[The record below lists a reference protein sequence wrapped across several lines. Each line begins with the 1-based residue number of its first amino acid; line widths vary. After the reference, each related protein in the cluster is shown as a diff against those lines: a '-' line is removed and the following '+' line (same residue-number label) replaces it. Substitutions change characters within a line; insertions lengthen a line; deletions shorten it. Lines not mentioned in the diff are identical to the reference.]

1 MKIEIEISDDI
12 IRAALEET
20 VIKQV
25 REVLRGWPIPDEVK
39 RMVKERWPEV
49 VGAMI
54 DDQVADHE
62 RLREQIAD
70 EMARKLRLQVAAALK
85 IATAT

>member
-1 MKIEIEISDDI
+1 MKIEIEISDEM

-39 RMVKERWPEV
+39 RMVKDRWPEV

-62 RLREQIAD
+62 GIRKQIAD
-70 EMARKLRLQVAAALK
+70 EMARKLRLQVAAAMK

>member
-62 RLREQIAD
+62 GIRKQIAD

>member
-1 MKIEIEISDDI
+1 MKIEIEISDEM
-12 IRAALEET
+12 IRAELEET
-20 VIKQV
+20 IIKQV
-25 REVLRGWPIPDEVK
+25 REVLRGWTIPDEVK

-85 IATAT
+85 LATAT

>member
-1 MKIEIEISDDI
+1 MKIEIEISDEM

-20 VIKQV
+20 VTNHV
-25 REVLRGWPIPDEVK
+25 REVLRGWAIPDEVK

>member
-1 MKIEIEISDDI
+1 MKIEIEISDEM
-12 IRAALEET
+12 IRAELEET

-62 RLREQIAD
+62 GIRKQIAD